1 MLNKTL
7 IFGKS
12 EPKAGFVWLFVLV
25 ATLLFLQCS
34 GEDPGNIVGPPY
46 TPPELTNT
54 TWEMVANPESVGWS
68 SAKLQNAYE
77 FAQNTQTAAMMIVY
91 QGKVLY
97 HWGDLTRKFWV
108 HSCRKSFM
116 SALYGIH
123 VSAGHIDLSKT
134 MAELGIDDNAPSL
147 SELEKT
153 ATIRMLLQARSG
165 IYHPAAAE
173 SASMK
178 AARPERHS
186 HAPGTFWYYNNWD
199 FNALCTIFE
208 QETGTTF
215 FEELKNRIAVPIGME
230 DFEISDGQY
239 QFEPLSIHP
248 AYPFRM
254 SARDMARFGLLF
266 LRDGIWEGSR
276 IISEEWI
283 RESTTPYSDAG
294 SGMGYGYLWWITGDK
309 ILSNLDDGSYFASG
323 YNGHYIFVIP
333 NLDLVVVHR
342 VDTDNNHQV
351 TSPEFF
357 YLLGLIIDAKNG

>member
-134 MAELGIDDNAPSL
+134 MAELGIDDSTLWRKRKRMRLSVRKVNGNGSSTRLAGARVNSPAPNAP
-147 SELEKT
+147 
-153 ATIRMLLQARSG
+153 
-165 IYHPAAAE
+165 
-173 SASMK
+173 
-178 AARPERHS
+178 
-186 HAPGTFWYYNNWD
+186 AP
-199 FNALCTIFE
+199 
-208 QETGTTF
+208 
-215 FEELKNRIAVPIGME
+215 
-230 DFEISDGQY
+230 
-239 QFEPLSIHP
+239 
-248 AYPFRM
+248 
-254 SARDMARFGLLF
+254 
-266 LRDGIWEGSR
+266 
-276 IISEEWI
+276 
-283 RESTTPYSDAG
+283 
-294 SGMGYGYLWWITGDK
+294 
-309 ILSNLDDGSYFASG
+309 SY
-323 YNGHYIFVIP
+323 
-333 NLDLVVVHR
+333 R
-342 VDTDNNHQV
+342 R
-351 TSPEFF
+351 
-357 YLLGLIIDAKNG
+357 